1 MSSPDR
7 RLFEADLLSA
17 PFRIGA
23 SKGLWGQAASEVLP
37 DNAVW
42 PNVYFWMACAQR
54 PGSPDRFYVAL
65 NLAGYRSASPT
76 GSFWDPEKK
85 ASLDLS
91 KWPKG
96 KSGSRFAMVFR
107 TAGFAGA
114 GQAFYH
120 PYDRVARVG
129 HHEWP
134 RQQPH
139 LIWDDQHTI
148 VHYLEEF
155 QSLLMSPDYV
165 GI

>member
-1 MSSPDR
+1 MLPPDH
-7 RLFEADLLSA
+7 RLFEEDLLSA
-17 PFRIGA
+17 PYRMGA
-23 SKGLWGQAASEVLP
+23 VKGVWGLAEAGAAPEG
-37 DNAVW
+37 AAW
-42 PNVYFWMACAQR
+42 PNAYFWMAAAPR
-54 PGSPDRFYVAL
+54 TNAPDRFCVAL
-65 NLAGYRSASPT
+65 DLTGYRSASPT
-76 GSFWDPEKK
+76 GAFWDPEKK
-85 ASLDLS
+85 APLDFA

-107 TAGFAGA
+107 TTGFNGC

-139 LIWDDQHTI
+139 LIWSDTHTI

-155 QSLLMSPDYV
+155 QSLLTTGDYV
-165 GI
+165 GV